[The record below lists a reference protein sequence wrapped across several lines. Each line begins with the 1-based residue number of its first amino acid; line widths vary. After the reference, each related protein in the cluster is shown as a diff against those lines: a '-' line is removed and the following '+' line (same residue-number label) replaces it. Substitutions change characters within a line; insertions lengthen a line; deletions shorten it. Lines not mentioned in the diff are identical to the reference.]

1 MRGDDGAPRHTAQ
14 IRLPPRGRTK
24 LQFAREAKGDQDQVI
39 EITALLVWKTGDNRT
54 ATVNW

>member
-1 MRGDDGAPRHTAQ
+1 VTARHPAQ
-14 IRLPPRGRTK
+14 IRLPRRGRTK
-24 LQFAREAKGDQDQVI
+24 LQFAREAKRDHQVI

>member
-1 MRGDDGAPRHTAQ
+1 MTARHTAQ
-14 IRLPPRGRTK
+14 IRLPPRSRTK

-39 EITALLVWKTGDNRT
+39 EITWLLVWKTGDIRT